1 MSANPGVAPATVLV
15 VDDHAFLRRGLTQ
28 IIDDLPEVAVCG
40 EAAGVDETLAFLR
53 DRQPDIVVLDI
64 SLADGNGLE
73 LTKEI
78 KSLWPEIKVLIS
90 SMHDEALFAE
100 RALRAGALGY
110 VSKSDDV
117 DAFISALR
125 CVREGRVYLSAR
137 MTERLLSRVAGGGP
151 EPTRSPLQSLS
162 DRELEVF
169 EMIGRG
175 QSTKQIAAQLDL
187 SRKTV
192 ETYREHIKS
201 KLALRNGAELTQHA
215 VQWVLEQSP
224 GEDDGAAS

>member
-1 MSANPGVAPATVLV
+1 MSVIPGAAPATVLI

-28 IIDDLPEVAVCG
+28 IIDDLPEIAVCG
-40 EAAGVDETLAFLR
+40 EAAGVDETLGFLR
-53 DRQPDIVVLDI
+53 DRRPDIVVLDI
-64 SLADGNGLE
+64 SLPDGNGLE

-78 KSLWPEIKVLIS
+78 KSLWPEIKVLVS

-110 VSKSDDV
+110 VSKSEDV

-137 MTERLLSRVAGGGP
+137 MTERLLTRVVSGGP
-151 EPTRSPLQSLS
+151 EPTRSPLETLS

-175 QSTKQIAAQLDL
+175 QSTKQIAAQLAL

-201 KLALRNGAELTQHA
+201 KLDLRNAAELTQHA
-215 VQWVLEQSP
+215 VQWVLEQS
-224 GEDDGAAS
+224 GSDNDGPV